1 MSIFPALGSPVK
13 AEQLSSK
20 RRVAE
25 DFLDDPRPLKYRND
39 KGFNDR
45 VRNIVFNYCSAF
57 FEIYL
62 SKSRY
67 SGKFL
72 SSFVCYIIA
81 RIIGH
86 SFHCKNIW

>member
-45 VRNIVFNYCSAF
+45 VKVGNNQHV
-57 FEIYL
+57 
-62 SKSRY
+62 
-67 SGKFL
+67 
-72 SSFVCYIIA
+72 
-81 RIIGH
+81 
-86 SFHCKNIW
+86 

>member
-57 FEIYL
+57 SKYISLRYIYPRADIQVNFYL
-62 SKSRY
+62 HLY
-67 SGKFL
+67 
-72 SSFVCYIIA
+72 A
-81 RIIGH
+81 T
-86 SFHCKNIW
+86 